1 MRRVVSLGSR
11 LLFSTVAAAVLLG
24 VVTLV
29 FLSPPVVHVLL
40 DFSGAATYLG
50 VSTAETHRLS
60 DALVLDLLRG
70 GNFSVSF
77 GGATLLTSPERAHLT
92 EVGALMRNVLAVALF
107 GIMLLVGL
115 SKTRRTL
122 VWQAFSDA
130 ALLLVVAALLIGTA
144 FTVAFDAT
152 FAFAHSLVFAAG
164 TWTFDEATSHLVQLY
179 PTPFWVAA
187 ALGFCATLIVAG
199 SLAIRAARR

>member
-1 MRRVVSLGSR
+1 MVLA
-11 LLFSTVAAAVLLG
+11 TIAAVVLVG
-24 VVTLV
+24 GVTLL

-40 DFSGAATYLG
+40 DLSGAATNLG

-60 DALVLDLLRG
+60 DALVFDLLRDG
-70 GNFSVSF
+70 DFTVML

-92 EVGALMRNVLAVALF
+92 EVGALMRNVLTLAVI
-107 GIMLLVGL
+107 GVLLLLGL
-115 SKTRRTL
+115 SAARRT
-122 VWQAFSDA
+122 VVGQAFGDA
-130 ALLLVVAALLIGTA
+130 ALLLVAAALVVGTA
-144 FTVAFDAT
+144 FAVAFDAT

-187 ALGFCATLIVAG
+187 ALGFCATLIISG
-199 SLAIRAARR
+199 SLAIRANRR